1 MRIVFFGTPADAV
14 PPLHALVDA
23 GHAVVG
29 VVTQPDRRRGRGGAT
44 VPSPVKVAATGL
56 GLPVHTPDRAREIV
70 DDLHALDVDVG
81 VVVAFGQLLP
91 PAVLA
96 TARLGF
102 VNLHFSLL
110 PRWRGAAPVERA
122 MLAGDPETGVCVMAV
137 DEGMDTGSVYARVA
151 TPIAPDETAGELAAR
166 LVALG
171 TPLLVEVLDGLAAR
185 TPEPQVG
192 EPTLAPKLTVD
203 EFHLDWRAP
212 APELVRVVMAGNPRP
227 GAWTTLDGR
236 RLKVLRA
243 ETEAEDASGSRS
255 GSVDGAVPGTVDAE
269 GRVATGAGRL
279 RLLEVQPEGKPA
291 MAASAWWAGRR
302 GAAARF
308 GS

>member
-1 MRIVFFGTPADAV
+1 VRIAYFGTPADAV
-14 PPLHALVDA
+14 PPLHALVAA
-23 GHAVVG
+23 GHEVVA

-44 VPSPVKVAATGL
+44 VPSPVKVAATDL
-56 GLPVHTPDRAREIV
+56 RLPVHTPQRAREIV
-70 DDLHALDVDVG
+70 DDLVALDLDAG

-91 PAVLA
+91 PSVLA

-122 MLAGDPETGVCVMAV
+122 MLAGDAETGVCVMAV
-137 DEGMDTGSVYARVA
+137 DEGMDTGAVYARVA
-151 TPIAPDETAGELAAR
+151 TPIAPDETAGDLGAR

-171 TPLLVEVLDGLAAR
+171 TPLLVEVLDGLADR

-192 EPTLAPKLTVD
+192 EPTHAAKLTVD
-203 EFHLDWRAP
+203 EFHLDWTAP
-212 APELVRVVMAGNPRP
+212 ASALVRVVLAGNPRP

-243 ETEAEDASGSRS
+243 AVEPDTEAEPG
-255 GSVDGAVPGTVDAE
+255 DGAGEPGTVDAE

-279 RLLEVQPEGKPA
+279 RMVEVQPEGKAP

-302 GAAARF
+302 GAPTRF